1 MNKKAIFTVFAL
13 GLSLISGQAL
23 NEVIFEDKDFS
34 KDGWSDFRDISNGA
48 GWEVRSRE
56 MGGLVQGVVQEVT
69 IEGSGGVYLSSVSYT
84 HLTLPTKRIV

>member
-1 MNKKAIFTVFAL
+1 MNKKAIFAVVTL

-48 GWEVRSRE
+48 VLRHRR
-56 MGGLVQGVVQEVT
+56 GLELHVIPAVGLDE
-69 IEGSGGVYLSSVSYT
+69 ES
-84 HLTLPTKRIV
+84 

>member
-1 MNKKAIFTVFAL
+1 MNKKAIFTVVTL

-48 GWEVRSRE
+48 GWEVRDLLGQLGGRGRRGWQPLPSNHTTKSSR
-56 MGGLVQGVVQEVT
+56 
-69 IEGSGGVYLSSVSYT
+69 
-84 HLTLPTKRIV
+84 R